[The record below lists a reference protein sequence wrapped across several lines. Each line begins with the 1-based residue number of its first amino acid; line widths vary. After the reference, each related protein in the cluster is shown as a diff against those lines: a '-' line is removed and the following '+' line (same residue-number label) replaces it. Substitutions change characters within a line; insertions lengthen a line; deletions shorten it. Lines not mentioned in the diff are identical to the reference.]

1 MESTWQSI
9 KEHQDEKWFK
19 DYVFSMRPSRAVQA
33 PVAVEAGQAEPAN
46 VQWISKSNLEGA
58 KDVYHRYYSANA
70 LEENCWT
77 GPDDESVLRTYY
89 RMNIHY
95 YMGKGHTPHKHPRHT
110 HSVIMFCPS
119 SSHDSTTSQLCLF
132 ADKDI
137 YDLVDKTNSLHQSA
151 FSLTPVLSA

>member
-70 LEENCWT
+70 LEETCWT

-95 YMGKGHTPHKHPRHT
+95 YMGKGHTPHTQR
-110 HSVIMFCPS
+110 
-119 SSHDSTTSQLCLF
+119 L
-132 ADKDI
+132 
-137 YDLVDKTNSLHQSA
+137 Y
-151 FSLTPVLSA
+151 VLSIIIARFHNISTVFFCRQGHL